1 MTVSLEGSVPSR
13 WMARCSTRRSS
24 RGHVACSAWVSA
36 DHRVVTNYTS
46 PSMPVDRDIY
56 RRLSGS
62 FPTGVMI
69 VTTRD
74 ASGEPRGLTTQSY
87 VGVSTEPPLMLVS
100 VDKTARTL
108 VALKHSRSFVLNF
121 LKVGAEDAATR
132 FASKSDDK
140 FAGVPWRPSSIAKGA
155 PILHEYALAY
165 AECTVVEELEAGD
178 HWIFIGSVE
187 GGAEL

>member
-1 MTVSLEGSVPSR
+1 MSPTAPI
-13 WMARCSTRRSS
+13 
-24 RGHVACSAWVSA
+24 A
-36 DHRVVTNYTS
+36 DIYTS
-46 PSMPVDRDIY
+46 GFMPVDRDAY
-56 RRLSGS
+56 RRLSGA

-100 VDKTARTL
+100 IDKTSRTL
-108 VALKHSRSFVLNF
+108 VALMSTRSFVLNF
-121 LKVGAEDAATR
+121 LKVGAEDVATT

-155 PILHEYALAY
+155 PILHEHALAY
-165 AECTVVEELEAGD
+165 AECTVVQELEAGD
-178 HWIFIGSVE
+178 HWILIGSVD
-187 GGAEL
+187 GGAELNGTPLLYYRRTYAGWPEERPAPQVG